1 MKIILNVDANIFP
14 DRKKAGDE
22 VDIPDNLAFRWIN
35 SGRAHYPGYWEF
47 RKTSEFK
54 HISKQRQS
62 EALNLNVI
70 CSGLMFGYS
79 GFAEAMRNIAY
90 SLYMKG
96 CYVSVQ
102 PHDHVSS
109 DILNTEKGRVINMLQ
124 TSTLKNDYKSVRIT
138 MTSPL
143 GVVHKSNEY
152 RIGYV
157 MFETQETPKVF
168 IDSLMINTDEL
179 WVPSTFNLNN
189 FTKAGYTH
197 PIFCMPL
204 GVDIDRFNTD
214 TVKPLNIGVDGKF
227 TFLSIMGWSA
237 RKGVDILM
245 EAYLREFSSA
255 DNTVLYMKGGWYTPE
270 KARNEVN
277 QIISKIGKKDPP
289 EIKID
294 FNLYNDSQLPGLYKS
309 ANCFVLPSLGEGWG
323 LDYTEA
329 MAMALPTIGTRA
341 TSQLDFMN
349 DKNSFLIDVAEYR
362 PEERCDWICPQY
374 RGGDFAIPSME
385 HLQKLM
391 RQVYSEPELAK
402 KIGAQAR
409 KDMIKKWQWKHA
421 ANKWYKR
428 LKELE
433 INL

>member
-1 MKIILNVDANIFP
+1 MKVILNVDCNIFP

-22 VDIPDNLAFRWIN
+22 VEIPDNLAFRWIN

-47 RKTSEFK
+47 RKTNEFK
-54 HISKQRQS
+54 HISKQRKDGS
-62 EALNLNVI
+62 LNLNVV

-102 PHDHVSS
+102 PHDRVSS

-124 TSTLKNDYKSVRIT
+124 TSVLKNDYKSVRIT

-143 GVVHKSNEY
+143 GVVHRGNDY

-179 WVPSTFNLNN
+179 WVPSTFNLKN
-189 FTKAGYTH
+189 FIQAGYSK
-197 PIFCMPL
+197 PIFAMPL
-204 GVDIDRFNTD
+204 GVDTDRFNPD
-214 TVKPLNIGVDGKF
+214 SVKPLDIGLESKF
-227 TFLSIMGWSA
+227 VFLSIMGWSE
-237 RKGVDILM
+237 RKGVSILM
-245 EAYLREFSSA
+245 EAYLREFSAS
-255 DNTVLYMKGGWYTPE
+255 DNTVLYLKGGWYTHE
-270 KARNEVN
+270 KAQNEVA
-277 QIISKIGKKDPP
+277 QIVSKIGKKDPS

-294 FNLYNDSQLPGLYKS
+294 FNLYDDAQLPGLYKS
-309 ANCFVLPSLGEGWG
+309 ANCFVLASLGEGWG
-323 LDYTEA
+323 LDYSEA

-349 DKNSFLIDVAEYR
+349 DKNSFLIDVEEYR
-362 PEERCDWICPQY
+362 PEPKCDWICPQY
-374 RGGDFAIPSME
+374 RGEKFAIPSMV
-385 HLQKLM
+385 HLQKIM
-391 RQVYSEPELAK
+391 RQIYSEPELAN
-402 KIGAQAR
+402 KIGKQAR
-409 KDMIKKWQWKHA
+409 KDMIKKFQWKHA
-421 ANKWYKR
+421 VEKWFKR
-428 LKELE
+428 LKDLE
-433 INL
+433 ANL